1 MNFHDV
7 DFQWGN
13 HDIVWMGA
21 ATGNW
26 ACIANVLRMNISYN
40 NFDMLE
46 VGYGINLRPLSAFA
60 SEVYG
65 DDPCLYFK
73 PHLLDKNKYDQVPE
87 NLAAKMH
94 KAIAICQF
102 KIEGQRIMAHPEYG
116 LEKRLLLDKID
127 LKEGTVEV
135 EGGQVASE
143 GYQFSDS

>member
-1 MNFHDV
+1 
-7 DFQWGN
+7 
-13 HDIVWMGA
+13 
-21 ATGNW
+21 
-26 ACIANVLRMNISYN
+26 MNISYN

-65 DDPCLYFK
+65 DDLCLYFK
-73 PHLLDKNKYDQVPE
+73 PHILDKNKYDQVPE
-87 NLAAKMH
+87 SLAAKMH

-102 KIEGQRIMAHPEYG
+102 KIEGQRIMDHPEYG

-135 EGGQVASE
+135 EGVKWPLRVPIFRLLTGRPV
-143 GYQFSDS
+143 